1 MLIINSL
8 CSATTDHSSL
18 LHLARF
24 HHSIIWQKGNTSKR
38 ISIGGVP
45 VLHSWMFFFFLW
57 LNPYLHHS
65 PSGPLVPDATARL
78 FSGWAIWAA
87 LYWRSIESKYS
98 AFLVG
103 LLFFFNVLPPKTWTH
118 IQTDGTDK
126 WKTAVWAECLHS
138 LVLKKRGQ
146 CYAKSLIVHCW
157 KLFLE

>member
-103 LLFFFNVLPPKTWTH
+103 LLFFLMCCLPKLEHTFKRMAQINGKPPFGQSACTPLS
-118 IQTDGTDK
+118 
-126 WKTAVWAECLHS
+126 WKREDSVMQRVWSCIA
-138 LVLKKRGQ
+138 GN
-146 CYAKSLIVHCW
+146 Y
-157 KLFLE
+157 F